1 MAKFHLF
8 EGRNGKYYFDL
19 KAPNGEIICQSQGY
33 VSKQGAERGIAAVK
47 KDAADATIVDET

>member
-8 EGRNGKYYFDL
+8 VGRNGKYYFDL

-47 KDAADATIVDET
+47 KDAPGAEIVDET